1 MLWLRSPPERG
12 HFRGCPAATG
22 AVVMVMCMPKGTL
35 CCSSPAALSGT
46 LRFFLQLR
54 QLRSTAGLH
63 AGELPARLRARAEP
77 LSTHPGPGCCCCC
90 CWESRNQGGGD
101 PSLLFAPVHPA
112 GNPNSSG
119 SIASGWFAADKLCC
133 ALNTGGREIN
143 ALKKSANKSAI
154 APQTQA
160 SLPGS
165 PGSQGAP
172 PATLPPFQPLP
183 AGRASSRETSSA
195 PKPKMNF
202 LLGCLNEC
210 KGAGQPHSSQAMAGA
225 GGFRLGAGGEIR
237 GSCVSPTSKDIRTSP
252 APWGLG
258 NCASSASGDEK
269 RAIFHP
275 RNRN

>member
-1 MLWLRSPPERG
+1 
-12 HFRGCPAATG
+12 
-22 AVVMVMCMPKGTL
+22 MCVPKGTL

-54 QLRSTAGLH
+54 QLRSIAGLH

-77 LSTHPGPGCCCCC
+77 LSTHPGPGCCCC
-90 CWESRNQGGGD
+90 WESRNQGGGD
-101 PSLLFAPVHPA
+101 PSLLFARVHPA
-112 GNPNSSG
+112 GNPNSSF
-119 SIASGWFAADKLCC
+119 SIASGWFAADKLRS

-143 ALKKSANKSAI
+143 ALKKSPNKSPDI
-154 APQTQA
+154 ALQTQA
-160 SLPGS
+160 SQPGS
-165 PGSQGAP
+165 PGFQGAP

-183 AGRASSRETSSA
+183 AGCASSRETSSA
-195 PKPKMNF
+195 PEQKMSF

-225 GGFRLGAGGEIR
+225 GGFRLGAAACG
-237 GSCVSPTSKDIRTSP
+237 GSCVSPTRKDIRTSP

-258 NCASSASGDEK
+258 DCASSASGDGK

-275 RNRN
+275 RNRNWGSYSQHRH